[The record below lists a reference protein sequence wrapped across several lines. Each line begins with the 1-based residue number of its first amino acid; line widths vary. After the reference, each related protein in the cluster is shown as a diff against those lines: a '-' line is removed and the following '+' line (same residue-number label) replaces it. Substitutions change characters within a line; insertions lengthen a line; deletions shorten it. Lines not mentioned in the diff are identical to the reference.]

1 MLIAEITENNAGI
14 NISGDYEDLF
24 ALREAISDLAGD
36 KTSYDGYSEVHDVV
50 QKFVFE
56 LLHAYRAER
65 DSYKTNF
72 DTPCYKFSMLFPE
85 AFFIADVLNDY
96 MELSDGEEFYINKT
110 AGRSSL
116 VAQKIKERKYLYKSY
131 IKFFQTLIYD
141 AIRKYVGDD
150 MFTEIRGI
158 AERGKEL
165 RYRGFCKD
173 WVDIINVRYLNA
185 GCGDAELLNSVR
197 KIAQRDEEY
206 YSKEKAMKEHTK
218 DGNISLFFGILEE
231 IQYPD
236 GWEW

>member
-72 DTPCYKFSMLFPE
+72 DTPCYKFSVLFPE

-110 AGRSSL
+110 AGKSSL

-206 YSKEKAMKEHTK
+206 YSKEKAMKEHIK

>member
-72 DTPCYKFSMLFPE
+72 DTPCYKFSVLFPE

-197 KIAQRDEEY
+197 KLAQRDEEY
-206 YSKEKAMKEHTK
+206 YSKEKSMKEHTK

>member
-65 DSYKTNF
+65 ESYKTNF
-72 DTPCYKFSMLFPE
+72 DTPCYKFSVLFPY
-85 AFFIADVLNDY
+85 AFFIADVLNDLI
-96 MELSDGEEFYINKT
+96 ELSYGEEFYINKT
-110 AGRSSL
+110 AGKSSL

-197 KIAQRDEEY
+197 KLAQRDEEY
-206 YSKEKAMKEHTK
+206 YSKE
-218 DGNISLFFGILEE
+218 
-231 IQYPD
+231 
-236 GWEW
+236 

>member
-72 DTPCYKFSMLFPE
+72 DTPCYKFSVLFPE

-206 YSKEKAMKEHTK
+206 YSKKKAMKEHTK

>member
-1 MLIAEITENNAGI
+1 
-14 NISGDYEDLF
+14 
-24 ALREAISDLAGD
+24 
-36 KTSYDGYSEVHDVV
+36 
-50 QKFVFE
+50 
-56 LLHAYRAER
+56 
-65 DSYKTNF
+65 
-72 DTPCYKFSMLFPE
+72 MLFPE

-110 AGRSSL
+110 AGKSSL

-197 KIAQRDEEY
+197 KLAQRDEEY

>member
-72 DTPCYKFSMLFPE
+72 DTPCYKFSVLFPE

-110 AGRSSL
+110 AGKSSL

-197 KIAQRDEEY
+197 KLAQRDEEY

-218 DGNISLFFGILEE
+218 DGSISLCFGILEE

>member
-72 DTPCYKFSMLFPE
+72 DTPCYKFSVLFPE

-110 AGRSSL
+110 AGKSSL

-197 KIAQRDEEY
+197 KLAQRDEEY
-206 YSKEKAMKEHTK
+206 YSKENAMKEHTK
-218 DGNISLFFGILEE
+218 DRNISLFFGILEE